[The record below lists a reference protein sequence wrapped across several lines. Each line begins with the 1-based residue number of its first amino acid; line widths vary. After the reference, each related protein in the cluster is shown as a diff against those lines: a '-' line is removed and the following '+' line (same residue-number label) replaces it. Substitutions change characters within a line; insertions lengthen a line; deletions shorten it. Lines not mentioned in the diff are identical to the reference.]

1 MGPPADVMTDGFF
14 EAVAWPSVTAAYD
27 GVTAGPRDLVL
38 GPCVGP
44 PQEDESSVAIEHSV
58 SPRVTLFDGV
68 SGIFSGC
75 RG

>member
-27 GVTAGPRDLVL
+27 GLTAGPRDLVL
-38 GPCVGP
+38 GPCVCP
-44 PQEDESSVAIEHSV
+44 PKEDESSAAIVHSL

-75 RG
+75 RH